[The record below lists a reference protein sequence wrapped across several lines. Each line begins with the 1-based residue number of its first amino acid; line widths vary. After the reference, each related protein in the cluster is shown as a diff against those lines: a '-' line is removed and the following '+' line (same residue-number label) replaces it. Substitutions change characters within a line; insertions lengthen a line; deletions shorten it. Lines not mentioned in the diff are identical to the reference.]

1 MEFHRKFIMQS
12 PTRVGQLLPFLTKRN
27 LCFAAVAA
35 LKRRLKNCSQAS
47 PSLYKYNAK
56 FE

>member
-47 PSLYKYNAK
+47 PSLYKDNAK